1 MEIVI
6 QRRAI
11 YYVFNLIVPCILI
24 SGMALLVF
32 TLPPGAGEKIS
43 LGVTILLSLTMF
55 LQLVADKLPQTSEAI
70 PLIGFSMACS
80 AEEHPRSCRQ
90 RCIPHRLSSCLDEID

>member
-6 QRRAI
+6 RRRAL

-32 TLPPGAGEKIS
+32 TLPPDAGEKIS

-70 PLIGFSMACS
+70 PLIGKTPACR
-80 AEEHPRSCRQ
+80 PK
-90 RCIPHRLSSCLDEID
+90 DW